1 MTYPQQPDGYGQQ
14 SPGYG
19 PPPGYRLQGYGLP
32 QDFRPP
38 PKRKTGLIIGIVV
51 GAVLLL
57 GGGAVAV
64 FLLLGSGGSSGPAG
78 DPAVTAQQYV
88 TVVNGRDPVALRGLA
103 CTPMTEPD
111 SQAAVAQF
119 TRLQLQMTLA
129 GPSGTPSGSEA
140 YFWVD
145 LHKGSPTPGELAED
159 RYLIPVRADGGRW
172 CVSMGAMGL
181 PG

>member
-1 MTYPQQPDGYGQQ
+1 MTYPQRPYGYGQQ
-14 SPGYG
+14 PPGYRPQPGYRPPGYG
-19 PPPGYRLQGYGLP
+19 PQGYG
-32 QDFRPP
+32 PP

-57 GGGAVAV
+57 GGAAVAV
-64 FLLLGSGGSSGPAG
+64 ILLLGNGGSNSPAG
-78 DPAVTAQQYV
+78 DPAATAQQYV
-88 TVVNGRDPVALRGLA
+88 NVVNARDPVALRGLA

-111 SQAAVAQF
+111 SRAAVARF
-119 TRLQLQMTLA
+119 TRFQLQMSLS
-129 GPSGTPSGSEA
+129 GPSGTPSGREA

-145 LHKGSPTPGELAED
+145 ANRASAVEGELPAQ
-159 RYLIPVRADGGRW
+159 RYMLPVRADGGRW